1 LKKKQSLLI
10 VEDNIGLREQLK
22 WALNDD
28 YTVLE
33 ADSVKSCC
41 EIFDLHKPSLV
52 CLDMGLENIPDRGF
66 TIIDQLLEKRR
77 TTKIIVM
84 TANTDIKF
92 GTESIR
98 KGAFDFLQKPVQPDI
113 LKTLLERALRISE
126 LELNK
131 DNSLFDSDFSFC
143 GMAGKSN
150 ALQQV
155 SKLMRRLATT
165 NVNVLITGES
175 GTGKELCARGI
186 HYLGERSSNPFVPI
200 NCGAI
205 PETLIESELFGYVKG
220 AFTGASADKTGLIE
234 SANGG
239 TIFLDEIGDTPKHL
253 QVKLLRFLEDQV
265 VQRVGDTT
273 FKKVDVRIIAATNKK
288 NLSLEGNDSMRTDLY
303 YRLSEFEI
311 YLPPLRE
318 RGDDVIIIAE
328 NIVAK
333 NRKKFNQPKLAL
345 SSRCQQLLQS
355 YSWPGNIRELENK
368 LNRASIICENQII
381 EPQDLQLSGSSL
393 SSFTF
398 KDARDLFEKEYFLN
412 LLRSTDYNIS
422 EAARKADISRPTLY
436 DIMKRH
442 DISIELDKK
451 IS

>member
-1 LKKKQSLLI
+1 
-10 VEDNIGLREQLK
+10 
-22 WALNDD
+22 
-28 YTVLE
+28 
-33 ADSVKSCC
+33 
-41 EIFDLHKPSLV
+41 
-52 CLDMGLENIPDRGF
+52 
-66 TIIDQLLEKRR
+66 
-77 TTKIIVM
+77 
-84 TANTDIKF
+84 
-92 GTESIR
+92 
-98 KGAFDFLQKPVQPDI
+98 
-113 LKTLLERALRISE
+113 
-126 LELNK
+126 
-131 DNSLFDSDFSFC
+131 
-143 GMAGKSN
+143 
-150 ALQQV
+150 
-155 SKLMRRLATT
+155 
-165 NVNVLITGES
+165 
-175 GTGKELCARGI
+175 
-186 HYLGERSSNPFVPI
+186 
-200 NCGAI
+200 
-205 PETLIESELFGYVKG
+205 
-220 AFTGASADKTGLIE
+220 
-234 SANGG
+234 
-239 TIFLDEIGDTPKHL
+239 
-253 QVKLLRFLEDQV
+253 
-265 VQRVGDTT
+265 
-273 FKKVDVRIIAATNKK
+273 
-288 NLSLEGNDSMRTDLY
+288 MRTDLY